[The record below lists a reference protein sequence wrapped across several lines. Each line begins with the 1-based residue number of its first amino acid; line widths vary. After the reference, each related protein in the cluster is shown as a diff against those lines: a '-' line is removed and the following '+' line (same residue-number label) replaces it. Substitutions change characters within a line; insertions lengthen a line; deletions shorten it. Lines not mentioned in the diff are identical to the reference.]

1 MGVSKQFGMAL
12 VRKVH
17 SVASSVVRQK
27 AFFTLGLL
35 TLATSGLM
43 AVDPVTIPSIGTDV
57 SSYISSS
64 ILLLGGVVGVAV
76 GGYAAFLV
84 VKKALR
90 WLGRALG

>member
-1 MGVSKQFGMAL
+1 MVKFLGSFFSKG
-12 VRKVH
+12 RKVVE
-17 SVASSVVRQK
+17 SAARYKS
-27 AFFTLGLL
+27 AFVFALL
-35 TLATSGLM
+35 TLAMSGAM

>member
-1 MGVSKQFGMAL
+1 MVKFLGSFLSKG
-12 VRKVH
+12 RKVVE
-17 SVASSVVRQK
+17 SAARYKS
-27 AFFTLGLL
+27 AFVFALL
-35 TLATSGLM
+35 TLAMSGLM
-43 AVDPVTIPSIGTDV
+43 AEDVTIPSIGTDV
-57 SSYISSS
+57 SSYISSA